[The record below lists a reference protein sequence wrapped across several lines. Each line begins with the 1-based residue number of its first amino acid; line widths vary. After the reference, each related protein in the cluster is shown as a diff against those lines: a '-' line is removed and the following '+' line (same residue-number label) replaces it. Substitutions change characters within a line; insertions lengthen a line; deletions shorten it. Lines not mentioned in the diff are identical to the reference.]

1 MKQEQQKQSTVLQE
15 GVSQGTIG
23 MSLDLESAHVL
34 MQMLSKNLYSDAI
47 GSTVRECASNALD
60 SHRRA
65 GTTDPIIVSLKI
77 NEQNNYEFAVEDF
90 GTGLDADDVENI
102 ISKYGK
108 STKRDSNTELGM
120 MGLGFKSPL
129 AYSSSFYFVCRKGG
143 VERKYMMYEGE
154 DVNTIDLLYETP
166 TEEKNGVKVIV
177 PVKYNDRHTFREKI
191 KNQLAYFESV
201 YFDVNVNQNIITN
214 EFHIHR
220 AEDFQI
226 SEMNTDTRLHICLDN
241 VYYPLDFD
249 KLGINPIQVP
259 IGLRFSL
266 TDGLYPTPNREQLIY
281 SSQAIKTIKAKIEKV
296 ADYMVD
302 KYNENSIDC
311 KDLHEIFEYYS
322 SQDRYVQIAN
332 LRINTVSFIGYTNK
346 KYKKPEYA
354 SYKLTDFQLL
364 YKNKDYIFYE
374 YKNHMNYSRG
384 QFRQVT
390 SQWDATV
397 NYQHARTPKKI
408 MVYDQPFVGNKKSY
422 IKSLLPPN
430 DYEAIKF
437 VKKDR
442 KFSLRNKSK
451 NTTHDNY
458 ITLLHLNVYPKDTW
472 RARIQEFQAIVKELT
487 KDFAVVDDMDI
498 PQAWLDARRKKRVTT
513 SNGGTR
519 RVKLQGEINA
529 RFADELQR
537 YVHGK
542 NSKFTPTIL
551 KVENIASTKKLL
563 VYGRQK
569 DGATI
574 DKLYGAFGNQKI
586 MFYALSER
594 EYRVAE
600 GLEIHNLMSFDKFM
614 EGKNKPFRRIVTAY
628 LIHQLVEKYG
638 DTFGKKGLLTTISK
652 KLHDELT
659 VLLDYKKKHFNSHY
673 CDVEIYEAM
682 LEVATEH
689 KMFDETIYPEYLKIK
704 NLLDTFPF
712 IETTLEVLPSYSTNP
727 ENQHYL
733 DVLIDLFK
741 YNRIRIDYTN
751 YKLVLKEDESLGKP
765 IDEETIDALTQ
776 NT

>member
-15 GVSQGTIG
+15 GASQESIG

-108 STKRDSNTELGM
+108 STKRNSDTELGM

-129 AYSSSFYFVCRKGG
+129 AYSSSFYFVCRKDG

-191 KNQLAYFESV
+191 RNQLAYFESV
-201 YFDVNVNQNIITN
+201 YFDVNVNQSIITN
-214 EFHIHR
+214 EFHIYR
-220 AEDFQI
+220 AEDFQV
-226 SEMNTDTRLHICLDN
+226 SEMNTDQTMHICLDN
-241 VYYPLDFD
+241 VYYPLDYG
-249 KLGINPIQVP
+249 KIGINPIQLP
-259 IGLRFSL
+259 LGLRFNL

-281 SSQAIKTIKAKIEKV
+281 STTAIKTIKAKIDKV
-296 ADYMVD
+296 AAFLVE
-302 KYNENSIDC
+302 KYNENVEDC
-311 KDLHEIFEYYS
+311 KDVHEIFTYYA
-322 SQDRYVQIAN
+322 SQDRFIKLAN
-332 LRINTVSFIGYTNK
+332 LRLNTTLISGYTTT
-346 KYKKPEYA
+346 KYKKPQYA
-354 SYKLTDFQLL
+354 NYKLTDFALL
-364 YKNKDYIFYE
+364 YKNRDYIFYE

-390 SQWDATV
+390 SNWDATV
-397 NYQHARTPKKI
+397 NYAHAQNPKKI
-408 MVYDQPFVGNKKSY
+408 FVYDQPFVGNKKSY

-430 DYEAIKF
+430 DYDAIKF
-437 VKKDR
+437 IKKE
-442 KFSLRNKSK
+442 KKISLRNKSK
-451 NTTHDNY
+451 NHTHDNY
-458 ITLLHLNVYPKDTW
+458 MTLLHLNVYPKDTW
-472 RARIQEFQAIVKELT
+472 RARIQEFQAIKKELT
-487 KDFAVVDDMDI
+487 KDFRVVDDMDI

-542 NSKFTPTIL
+542 NSKLTPTII
-551 KVENIASTKKLL
+551 KVENVSSAKTLH
-563 VYGRQK
+563 VYGKQK
-569 DGATI
+569 DEALI
-574 DKLYGAFGNQKI
+574 DKLYSASANQKI
-586 MFYALSER
+586 KFFVLSER
-594 EYRVAE
+594 EHRVAE
-600 GLEIHNLMSFDKFM
+600 GLEIHNLISIETFM
-614 EGKNKPFRRIVTAY
+614 EGKNKPFKRIVTGY
-628 LIHQLVEKYG
+628 LIHELMEKYN
-638 DTFGKKGLLTTISK
+638 DTFNKRVLLTTISK
-652 KLHDELT
+652 SLHDELT
-659 VLLDYKKKHFNSHY
+659 TLAAYSKQHFNSHY
-673 CDVEIYEAM
+673 ADREIYTAM
-682 LEVATEH
+682 LEIANEH
-689 KMFDETIYPEYLKIK
+689 KLYDETIYTEYLKIK
-704 NLLDTFPF
+704 DLLDTFPF
-712 IETTLEVLPSYSTNP
+712 IETTLEVLPHASTN
-727 ENQHYL
+727 EGNQHYL
-733 DVLIDLFK
+733 DVLVDLFK

-751 YKLVLKEDESLGKP
+751 YKLRLNEDESLGKP
-765 IDEETIDALTQ
+765 ITEETIEALTQ